1 MSNSGKLALQ
11 LRAAPAP
18 RAARPITKLR
28 ATGAARSRVPS
39 ELRSRSERSGARE
52 WPGTATATAAGTAAT
67 SARGAPGLAE
77 SGKDASGTGTTLGLS
92 APGRAWVARGTVLS
106 APLVRLPTEGPPR
119 GLAERR
125 CAGPGRKPRRR
136 RGRGRGVHVRDSV
149 RTVLGAAPSTVCA
162 RGLFTSPGGVRA
174 CVFSRERPGSCGLSA
189 PGLPRGV
196 CVCLWLHALPGY

>member
-1 MSNSGKLALQ
+1 MKGILCVSNSGKLALQ

-18 RAARPITKLR
+18 CAARPITKLR
-28 ATGAARSRVPS
+28 ATGAERSRVPS
-39 ELRSRSERSGARE
+39 ELRSRSERSGARG

-92 APGRAWVARGTVLS
+92 APGRAWAARGAALS

-119 GLAERR
+119 GLAGRR
-125 CAGPGRKPRRR
+125 CAGPGRKQRRR

-162 RGLFTSPGGVRA
+162 RFVYVPRWRA
-174 CVFSRERPGSCGLSA
+174 CV
-189 PGLPRGV
+189 
-196 CVCLWLHALPGY
+196 CVL